1 MQRIFTW
8 ESTSIRPAGAQ
19 YRHIVTVDGDRVTSY
34 TQGLKVPDAWKRAYG
49 ELRSKNRAASRS
61 MCSSTRR

>member
-1 MQRIFTW
+1 MNAGDLNLIDQSERRLPKRVQRIFTW

-34 TQGLKVPDAWKRAYG
+34 AQ
-49 ELRSKNRAASRS
+49 S
-61 MCSSTRR
+61 